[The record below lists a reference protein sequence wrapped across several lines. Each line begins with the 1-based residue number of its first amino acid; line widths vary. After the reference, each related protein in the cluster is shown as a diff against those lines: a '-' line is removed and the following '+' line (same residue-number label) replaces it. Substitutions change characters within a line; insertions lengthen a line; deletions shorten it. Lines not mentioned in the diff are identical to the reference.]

1 MARIIINHTNP
12 NQPPVTGDWIEI
24 QEGNSSIKKQY
35 WEAPTLTAEEIA
47 TELARE
53 MRVWRDE
60 ELRSSDWISQTP
72 DHPQR
77 SAYITYRTALRNWPS
92 TGDFPATKPVL
103 G

>member
-1 MARIIINHTNP
+1 MEIINHTNP
-12 NQPPVTGDWIEI
+12 GQTPVHGDWVETKD
-24 QEGNSSIKKQY
+24 GKSSVKKQY
-35 WEAPTLTAEEIA
+35 YDPAAGPEPTAEETAQIA
-47 TELARE
+47 RN
-53 MRVWRDE
+53 WRDG
-60 ELRSSDWISQTP
+60 ELLATDWISQTP

>member
-1 MARIIINHTNP
+1 MSRYEILESGSVVNTIVASREYVENNYSEYRLLAELPPRNFADSPAQIARN
-12 NQPPVTGDWIEI
+12 
-24 QEGNSSIKKQY
+24 
-35 WEAPTLTAEEIA
+35 
-47 TELARE
+47 
-53 MRVWRDE
+53 WRDG
-60 ELRSSDWISQTP
+60 ELLATDWISQTP